1 MGVYDAFNVVRT
13 GLKTTEELLHV
24 KSMNIAG
31 QGADAFKKQH
41 LLVTDLPYIDKGG
54 LATPTS
60 TNNTLNPTGL
70 QMGLGVQSA
79 GIYRDF
85 SQGDPVSTDR
95 PLDVMIEGDGFF
107 LVTMPDGSTSYT
119 RVGALQLNNNNEI
132 VMPRSGY
139 PVSPGIVLPSTT
151 TGIKINEQGQVYVTI
166 SGSEIPQLIG
176 QFQMATFFNPSG
188 LKAIGDSMFLE
199 TTASG
204 TADVGTPGSNRR
216 GVVKQ
221 GWREGSNINAVE
233 EMTDLIQLEKI
244 YDMLTKVLKTGDA
257 MMSSASQVGR

>member
-1 MGVYDAFNVVRT
+1 MAVYDAFNVVRT
-13 GLKTTEELLHV
+13 GLKATEELLHV

-54 LATPTS
+54 LASPTS
-60 TNNTLNPTGL
+60 NNATQNPTGL

-85 SQGDPVSTDR
+85 SQGDPISTDN
-95 PLDVMIEGDGFF
+95 PLDVMVEGDGF
-107 LVTMPDGSTSYT
+107 LMVTMPDGTVAYT
-119 RVGALQLNNNNEI
+119 RVGALQRNSVNEI
-132 VMPRSGY
+132 VMPKTGY
-139 PVSPGIVLPSTT
+139 PVAPGIALPSNT
-151 TGIKINEQGQVYVTI
+151 ISVQINEQGQVYVLTP
-166 SGSEIPQLIG
+166 GSETPQMIG

-188 LKAIGDSMFLE
+188 LKAIGDSMFVE
-199 TTASG
+199 TSASG
-204 TADVGTPGSNRR
+204 VADVGPPGTNKR
-216 GVVKQ
+216 GVLKQ
-221 GWREGSNINAVE
+221 GWREGSNVNAVE

-257 MMSSASQVGR
+257 MMSSAAQISR